1 MRYNNYHKHDHVSNI
16 FSPDTN
22 TKQEEYI
29 LKALEYGHTSYF
41 TTNHGSFG
49 DIFEART
56 LCNKYGIKCIA
67 GIEGYIVPD
76 ALEKDKRNYHIIVI
90 PKTDE
95 ARKKMNYVSS
105 MANIN
110 GFYYKPRFFMKDIAF
125 RVCGYIG
132 TAKNGGNQG
141 RYGDIHDR
149 VYHLDDTEYEE

>member
-105 MANIN
+105 IWIN
-110 GFYYKPRFFMKDIAF
+110 S
-125 RVCGYIG
+125 
-132 TAKNGGNQG
+132 GN
-141 RYGDIHDR
+141 
-149 VYHLDDTEYEE
+149 

>member
-29 LKALEYGHTSYF
+29 LKALEYGHTSYY

-76 ALEKDKRNYHIIVI
+76 ASEKDKRNYHIIVI

-95 ARKKMNYVSS
+95 ARKKFIEEGYD
-105 MANIN
+105 IN
-110 GFYYKPRFFMKDIAF
+110 FGARPLKRLVGKTIE
-125 RVCGYIG
+125 V
-132 TAKNGGNQG
+132 
-141 RYGDIHDR
+141 
-149 VYHLDDTEYEE
+149 VYNPS